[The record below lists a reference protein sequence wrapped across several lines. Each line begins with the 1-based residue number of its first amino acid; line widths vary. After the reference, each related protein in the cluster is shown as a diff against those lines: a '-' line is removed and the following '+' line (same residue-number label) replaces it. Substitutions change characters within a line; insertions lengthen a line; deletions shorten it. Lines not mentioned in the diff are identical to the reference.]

1 VRINSGAFHF
11 PRRASPES
19 ARQATTV
26 EVVGGGKVPKFIDA
40 HDMKP
45 FTADELNKLQAAA
58 PDEFGVTHHDILFSE
73 GENKIYCV
81 LDAPNAEAIHK
92 HHAKAG
98 IKCDWV
104 HEVKSTRG

>member
-1 VRINSGAFHF
+1 M
-11 PRRASPES
+11 
-19 ARQATTV
+19 T
-26 EVVGGGKVPKFIDA
+26 VPKFIDT
-40 HDMKP
+40 HPMNP
-45 FTADELNKLQAAA
+45 FTANELNKLQAAP

-73 GENKIYCV
+73 KDNKIYCV
-81 LDAPNAEAIHK
+81 LEAPNAEAIHE